1 MERNTKQSEYF
12 FYINVNERSLTKNI
26 LPHSHEYYEVEICLS
41 GEGIMNINNQSFDIK
56 PNTLFFL
63 TPSDFHSYTI
73 KKDIKLLNL
82 TFPPHCIEYSQI
94 QDLLLLTNYFVTNLD
109 NAINERIIYFIKQ
122 IYRECTSPK
131 FISKKYISHLMSCV
145 LIDLLRLE
153 RDNKVYG
160 AEDKQ
165 LYPLPIQKAIY
176 HLMSNF
182 KEQITLENTAELI
195 GISPGY
201 LSREFNKTVGIGFK
215 DFLVDLR
222 LKHST
227 QLILYSNESI
237 TDIAYYCGFNSTSY
251 FLRAFKKKYGVS
263 PLVYRKNKEN
273 S

>member
-1 MERNTKQSEYF
+1 
-12 FYINVNERSLTKNI
+12 
-26 LPHSHEYYEVEICLS
+26 
-41 GEGIMNINNQSFDIK
+41 
-56 PNTLFFL
+56 
-63 TPSDFHSYTI
+63 
-73 KKDIKLLNL
+73 
-82 TFPPHCIEYSQI
+82 
-94 QDLLLLTNYFVTNLD
+94 
-109 NAINERIIYFIKQ
+109 
-122 IYRECTSPK
+122 
-131 FISKKYISHLMSCV
+131 
-145 LIDLLRLE
+145 
-153 RDNKVYG
+153 
-160 AEDKQ
+160 
-165 LYPLPIQKAIY
+165 
-176 HLMSNF
+176 MSNF